1 MSGKSASRAIMSERD
16 DIRDAGEPLM
26 SLTRKV
32 VANDPSLQMNIPKPL
47 TQMMDIEAGDDLA
60 IDMYSNFAIIRHA
73 DSEQ

>member
-1 MSGKSASRAIMSERD
+1 MSERD